1 MNKEATMHK
10 SSSLVYQYQDVWKRA
25 MFRIKVQRSLRLV
38 KDELLLFGTSHDLAD
53 QNMRYKVNI
62 DELIDKKARKAED
75 FRQQTTN
82 YFLESANYRCLVSPN
97 GTFKQTWNVLITVL
111 MVYTATVMP
120 FRFAFYE
127 TVFWDEW
134 TVLELTMDLI
144 FLCDVGVNFFSI
156 YTKGNGYV
164 VIDHKRIAVHYLKTW
179 FALDLVASVP
189 YTLLDL
195 WKSDTTAS
203 QPRVNLFLRL
213 ARLPRMYKLMRLF
226 RIAKVF
232 KSTVTESE
240 SSFLVRLE
248 NYLQVNSRIYK
259 LVKFLGTALVA
270 VHIAACVWYFIA
282 RVTDFS
288 QDSWV
293 VRFGLM
299 EAGVWTQYLA
309 AFYWTLT
316 TMITVGYGDITPGNT
331 LERLV
336 AMLWMFI
343 GVGFYTFTIGSL
355 STFLMSIDTR
365 ESILTSKLGAVQE
378 LYRETGISKATK
390 AKIQQA
396 IRYNT
401 FTLGSVWDRSLFDDL
416 PKGLKYEVVTSMYGG
431 AFKDFPFFSKRD
443 MAFVVYVMPKLR
455 PSTLKENEYLYRE
468 GEYADAMHLI
478 ARGRMNFVLTHTE
491 IVYKAYMRGSYV
503 GEIELIRGTVRED
516 NTMSYG
522 NTELLSLDK
531 QDFFNMME
539 EFPVEGKEIE
549 RLAGLRQ
556 RQNKQAQL
564 ETGELLKLRSRLG
577 SLQSLA
583 GRQQILVSLEDFS
596 EQSEDLE
603 ATLDGLNA
611 ALQEQKTD
619 LMEAFRLVS
628 LNNATLLNIE
638 KRISQMRFPR
648 SR

>member
-1 MNKEATMHK
+1 MNKVAAVQR
-10 SSSLVYQYQDVWKRA
+10 SSSQVYQYQEVWKRA
-25 MFRIKVQRSLRLV
+25 MFRLKVQRSLRLV

-53 QNMRYKVNI
+53 QNMHYKANI
-62 DELIDKKARKAED
+62 DDLIDKKARKAED

-82 YFLESANYRCLVSPN
+82 YFLESVNYRCLVSPN
-97 GTFKQTWNVLITVL
+97 GKFKQGWTVLITVL
-111 MVYTATVMP
+111 MVYTATIMP
-120 FRFAFYE
+120 FRFAFYD
-127 TVFWDEW
+127 TVFWDGW
-134 TVLELTMDLI
+134 TILELSLDSV
-144 FLCDVGVNFFSI
+144 FLCDIGINFVSI

-164 VIDHKRIAVHYLKTW
+164 VTEHRRIALHYLKTW

-195 WKSDTTAS
+195 WKDDTAAS
-203 QPRVNLFLRL
+203 QPRVNMFLRL
-213 ARLPRMYKLMRLF
+213 ARLPRMYKLLRLF
-226 RIAKVF
+226 RIAKAF
-232 KSTVTESE
+232 KSATGSE
-240 SSFLVRLE
+240 ASFFVRLE
-248 NYLQVNSRIYK
+248 NYLQLNSRIYK

-270 VHIAACVWYFIA
+270 VHIAACVWFFVA

-293 VRFGLM
+293 VRSGYL
-299 EAGVWTQYLA
+299 EADVWTQYLA

-336 AMLWMFI
+336 TMLWMFI
-343 GVGFYTFTIGSL
+343 GVGFYTFTVGSL

-390 AKIQQA
+390 SKIQRA
-396 IRYNT
+396 IRYNA

-416 PKGLKYEVVTSMYGG
+416 PKSLKYEVVTSMYGG

-455 PSTLKENEYLYRE
+455 PSSLKESEYLYRE

-478 ARGRMNFVLTHTE
+478 ARGRVTFVLAHTE
-491 IVYKAYMRGSYV
+491 IVYKAYLRGSYV

-522 NTELLSLDK
+522 LTELLSLDK
-531 QDFFNMME
+531 PDFFNMME

-564 ETGELLKLRSRLG
+564 ETGELLKLRNRLG
-577 SLQSLA
+577 SLKSLA
-583 GRQQILVSLEDFS
+583 GRQQLLLPLEDFS

-603 ATLDGLNA
+603 ATLDSLTT
-611 ALQEQKTD
+611 ALQTHKPD
-619 LMEAFRLVS
+619 LAEALHLVS
-628 LNNATLLNIE
+628 LNNAALLDIE
-638 KRISQMRFPR
+638 KRLSQLR
-648 SR
+648 SPSSR